1 MGRFDFSRL
10 PKGWTPK
17 DALRERQADAKKRE
31 EARMQARVDR
41 AAQEAREAAEL
52 QRRIEAELATDKT
65 AANATGKAGK
75 GENFAEGIVTFETRL

>member
-31 EARMQARVDR
+31 EARMQAHVNR
-41 AAQEAREAAEL
+41 AVAEAKEAAEL
-52 QRRIEAELATDKT
+52 QRRMEGELSQGKT
-65 AANATGKAGK
+65 AGKAGK
-75 GENFAEGIVTFETRL
+75 GENFAEGIVTFESKL